1 MENYKIKEI
10 IVDMDKKSYNQISL
24 KQGEVNGNK
33 IKAKLIFNC
42 LEFIPKDIAE
52 CKVFY
57 KKPDGKRVIQDDIN
71 YNSNTSIVEFFIPN
85 QAIAID
91 GQGEMEIV
99 LYSKD
104 NKTISGLVPLR
115 IERSL
120 SGEIEESR
128 DDWGKLDKAF
138 QLAKNSDE
146 YNQAESQRKANEIL
160 RVSNENTRIVN
171 DNKRLGDESTR
182 IKNEDVRLSNEK
194 ARQDLY
200 DKLKESKSNYDKAV
214 LEGSNSNLEIIEA
227 RKDKL
232 GKVYNTIGDRLDNL
246 DNTSLMKFKTDATL
260 TKLENVQDGYLT
272 DVVMKGKTLV
282 NLIKFSDWIKDGVD
296 FRYRIIVNNLKVNTN
311 YTFYTPLPTN
321 IVSGI
326 YKNGGVQEIVGYS
339 ETPIKV
345 FNTGTETSLSLYL
358 KSKDN
363 LAFSNISSIYPV
375 LLEGSYT
382 TIPSYF
388 EGIKSVGEVNYI
400 EGKYIGKNLFNG
412 EYQKKFI
419 QGGDSKNRLLDN
431 PDTRSAII
439 PIEAGGK
446 YLIKKHSESNRFTI
460 CLYNSL
466 DIGVEATQAIDTSK
480 SSSQVTFT
488 NTSNS
493 KYMIIYISNS
503 KEEPLLMVEKG
514 ELFSEYESY
523 YEGSKIDIL
532 SISKNLYKVNE
543 AKFNGADR
551 IYLINRNINLP
562 NEVYAI
568 NNTDKRVI
576 FGVKDKATNVYIRE
590 SVVGS
595 NSSFNFKL
603 ESNEYIENVT
613 ALFRDGWKET
623 DLEYLKNNI
632 MVTGVLDTNQETYKY
647 NKTEILSK
655 EPLREWDI
663 LKNNGIIER
672 NSRQVILSGRE
683 SWTTV
688 PDAPNQL
695 NTMMFGLIP
704 SDIKPSAGL
713 NILSDKFITYSL
725 WLNDVEGICCPST
738 SRGLWI
744 RVSKDKV
751 RSLDEFKQ
759 FLAKEKPIVVYP
771 LENKVLEVN
780 DKILNRWDAIRD
792 NGYIEKYSKRKV
804 LDGAENWSIANP
816 PNSENIVNTN
826 LFAVVGFSDN
836 QVSEKDTVI
845 CDKFFNT
852 PVYRTDEEGIYISTG
867 GILYLRIYKTKA
879 KDLTELKTYLA
890 KERIEII
897 YKLQTPVI
905 ERVVDNYLKIR
916 TFKNGYIQQNTII
929 SAAVEGQ
936 YPISLGG
943 SIKSNTN
950 AIEQMEKELGGAWKT
965 LLNLVD
971 KELKMLTIEPL
982 TGTDLVSKKVNE
994 ILSVWR

>member
-1 MENYKIKEI
+1 MENYKVKEI
-10 IVDMDKKSYNQISL
+10 IVDMDKKSYNQLSL

-42 LEFIPKDIAE
+42 LDFIPKDIAE

-57 KKPDGKRVIQDDIN
+57 KKPDGKRVIQDDIS

-160 RVSNENTRIVN
+160 RVSNENTRIAN
-171 DNKRLGDESTR
+171 ENKRLGDESTR

-194 ARQDLY
+194 IRQDLY
-200 DKLKESKSNYDKAV
+200 DKLRQSKDNYDKAV
-214 LEGSNSNLEIIEA
+214 LDGSNSNLEIIEA
-227 RKDKL
+227 RKGKL
-232 GKVYNTIGDRLDNL
+232 GKIYNTIGDRLDNI
-246 DNTSLMKFKTDATL
+246 DNTSLTKFKTDATL

-272 DVVMKGKTLV
+272 DLVMKGRTLV
-282 NLIKFSDWIKDGVD
+282 NLIKLSDWIKDGVD

-339 ETPIKV
+339 EIPIKV
-345 FNTGTETSLSLYL
+345 FNTGTETSLALYL

-363 LAFSNISSIYPV
+363 SAFGNISSIYPV

-400 EGKYIGKNLFNG
+400 EGKYIGKNLIEKVESGSIDKNTGSYINENG
-412 EYQKKFI
+412 WY
-419 QGGDSKNRLLDN
+419 R
-431 PDTRSAII
+431 
-439 PIEAGGK
+439 
-446 YLIKKHSESNRFTI
+446 SNRVKIEPNKNYTV
-460 CLYNSL
+460 SL
-466 DIGVEATQAIDTSK
+466 DKDVWGYVYYYKDGAYISYNRTDFKKECIIKT
-480 SSSQVTFT
+480 SSSNECIIVANT
-488 NTSNS
+488 N
-493 KYMIIYISNS
+493 IIQLEVGSSATGY
-503 KEEPLLMVEKG
+503 EP
-514 ELFSEYESY
+514 Y

-532 SISKNLYKVNE
+532 STGKNIFKSD
-543 AKFNGADR
+543 KGDSSGSDR
-551 IYLINRNINLP
+551 IFVTNLNKDLP
-562 NEVYAI
+562 TQVYCI
-568 NNTDKRVI
+568 NNTNKYILYTIADKQT
-576 FGVKDKATNVYIRE
+576 DVYIRQIT
-590 SVVGS
+590 VPPNS
-595 NSSFNFKL
+595 NSLLINLS
-603 ESNEYIENVT
+603 SNEYVRYAVGMSSN
-613 ALFRDGWKET
+613 GWT
-623 DLEYLKNNI
+623 GNDLEYLKNNI
-632 MVTGVLDTNQETYKY
+632 MVTGVLDTKQETYKS
-647 NKTEILSK
+647 NKTKIILK

-663 LKNNGIIER
+663 IKNDGGIER
-672 NSRQVILSGRE
+672 NSKKVILSGIE

-688 PDAPNQL
+688 PDAPNQD

-713 NILSDKFITYSL
+713 NILSDKFTTYPL
-725 WLNDVEGICCPST
+725 WFNDVEGICCPST

-744 RVSKDKV
+744 RVSKSKV
-751 RSLDEFKQ
+751 KNLDEFKQ

-780 DKILNRWDAIRD
+780 DKILNRWDVIRE
-792 NGYIEKYSKRKV
+792 NGFIEKYSRGKV
-804 LDGAENWSIANP
+804 LDGTENWSIANP

-826 LFAVVGFSDN
+826 LFAVVGFADN

-867 GILYLRIYKTKA
+867 GVLYLRIYKTKA

-890 KERIEII
+890 KERIDII
-897 YKLQTPVI
+897 YKIQTPVI
-905 ERVVDNYLKIR
+905 EQVVDNYLKIR
-916 TFKNGYIQQNTII
+916 TFKDGYIQQNPLIPAII
-929 SAAVEGQ
+929 EGK

-943 SIKSNTN
+943 SIRSNTN
-950 AIEQMEKELGGAWKT
+950 AIEQMEKELDGAWKT

-982 TGTDLVSKKVNE
+982 TGTDSVSKKVNE